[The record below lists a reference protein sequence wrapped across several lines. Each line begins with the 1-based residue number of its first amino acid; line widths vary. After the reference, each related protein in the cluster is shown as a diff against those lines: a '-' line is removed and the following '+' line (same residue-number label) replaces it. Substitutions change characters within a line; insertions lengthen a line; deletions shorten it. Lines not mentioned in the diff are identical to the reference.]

1 MKKIVTKGVLTMA
14 IDREKDAIK
23 SQRLINSM
31 LDAIR
36 NNEHITVNELNYVA
50 FGFKECMN

>member
-1 MKKIVTKGVLTMA
+1 MKKIVTKGVLVMA